1 MKVRK
6 LETRSE
12 IVRDLRRDLVSH
24 LMEVCSL
31 LQYARQ
37 GQTWLQTL
45 FAPHSMIFIR
55 VSFVESTVASLLAL
69 LAVWMK
75 RIRN

>member
-37 GQTWLQTL
+37 GQT
-45 FAPHSMIFIR
+45 
-55 VSFVESTVASLLAL
+55 
-69 LAVWMK
+69 
-75 RIRN
+75 